1 MALDAEGLK
10 LRFGITEARC
20 GAGREAALE
29 PANLVRIER
38 GTSTK
43 RLPAEFAWLTTGA
56 PVRWVPAT

>member
-20 GAGREAALE
+20 GAGRETALE
-29 PANLVRIER
+29 PGDRVRVER
-38 GTSTK
+38 EVDK
-43 RLPAEFAWLTTGA
+43 RLQAQLAWLTTGA